1 MNQDPDIRPDGNR
14 PRKRPFTLA
23 FIGQPNCGKSTLF
36 NEVAGYR
43 SVSSNFPGAT
53 VSFTEGQIRILGRT
67 IHVVDLPGIYS
78 LTPMDPAG
86 RETQR
91 FLLDGRADVI
101 VNVVDASVLSRSL
114 ELTLQILELD
124 IPVVLCLNMMD
135 EAVRKGI
142 RIDSGTLSRLLDVPV
157 VETVATRGKGIRAL
171 FGEALRVR
179 RRRASSRPPSQSR
192 DVERVIADLEDDLRN
207 RMPKSIPFSGR
218 LMALKLL
225 EGDPD
230 FEAILLRRTGSL
242 PPFVGRHRKRL
253 EKPHGKPADAVVS
266 SERHAIAMSV
276 AESSS
281 RMGKPSVRW
290 QDKLDDVL
298 LHNGWGYLFLALI
311 LGIFFL
317 SVLRLGTWLEK
328 PMTGILE
335 NRMAVW
341 FGPGPPAS
349 LTQALLQSV
358 VYGFGGGLTVVIPF
372 LIPFLFGLSF
382 LEDFGY
388 LPRAAFLADTFMH
401 RIGLHGTTVIPVML
415 GYGCNVPAVM
425 ATRILGSPRDRF
437 LAAVVAVLV
446 PCSARMTVVF
456 GLTGA
461 TLGSA
466 AALSVYGLNLL
477 VVAGSGWFLSRLLP
491 EPTPGMLMEI
501 PPFRRPRLKTLWN
514 KTWIRLKDFVVIA
527 WPLLMLGSAVLGL
540 MDHFGWTGSVNR
552 ALRPLTAL
560 LDLPAGLGVVLVYG
574 LLRKELT
581 MLMLF
586 QVLGTRNTS
595 EVMTAVQILSFTV
608 FVVFYLPCLG
618 TMGAMIREI
627 GVRRT
632 VWISLFCLA
641 VSIVLAVGVRLIGM
655 LI

>member
-1 MNQDPDIRPDGNR
+1 MSVHPDNR
-14 PRKRPFTLA
+14 AETGRTRKRPFTLA

-53 VSFTEGQIRILGRT
+53 VSFTEGQVRILGRT
-67 IHVVDLPGIYS
+67 IHLVDLPGIYS

-91 FLLDGRADVI
+91 FLLDGSADVI

-114 ELTLQILELD
+114 ELTLQLMELD

-142 RIDSGTLSRLLDVPV
+142 RIDSAALSRLLGVPV

-179 RRRASSRPPSQSR
+179 KRRPAGRPPSQSR
-192 DVERVIADLEDDLRN
+192 DVERVIADLEYDLRD
-207 RMPKSIPFSGR
+207 RMPVSVPVSRR
-218 LMALKLL
+218 LMAVKLL

-230 FEAILLRRTGSL
+230 FEAILIGRTGSL
-242 PPFVGRHRKRL
+242 PPSVTRSRKRL
-253 EKPHGKPADAVVS
+253 ERSHGKPADAVVS
-266 SERHAIAMSV
+266 SERHAIAMHT
-276 AESSS
+276 AESVSG
-281 RMGKPSVRW
+281 MGKPSVGWR
-290 QDKLDDVL
+290 DRLDDVL
-298 LHNGWGYLFLALI
+298 LHNAWGYLFLALI
-311 LGIFFL
+311 LGVFFL
-317 SVLRLGTWLEK
+317 SVFRFGTWLER

-335 NRMAVW
+335 NRVTAW
-341 FGPGPPAS
+341 FGTEAPDS
-349 LTQALLQSV
+349 LARSLLRSA

-372 LIPFLFGLSF
+372 LIPFLLGLSF
-382 LEDFGY
+382 LEDSGY

-425 ATRILGSPRDRF
+425 AVRILGSPRDRF

-446 PCSARMTVVF
+446 PCSARMTVIF
-456 GLTGA
+456 GLAGA
-461 TLGSA
+461 ALGSLA
-466 AALSVYGLNLL
+466 AVSVYLLNLL
-477 VVAGSGWFLSRLLP
+477 VVTGSGWALSRLLP

-501 PPFRRPRLKTLWN
+501 PPFRRPRLKSLWN
-514 KTWIRLKDFVVIA
+514 KTWIRLRDFVVIA
-527 WPLLMLGSAVLGL
+527 WPLLIAGSVVLGL
-540 MDHFGWTGSVNR
+540 MDHYGWTETVNR
-552 ALRPLTAL
+552 ILRPLTAL
-560 LDLPAGLGVVLVYG
+560 LDLPPGLGVVLVYG

-586 QVLGTRNTS
+586 QVLGTQNAA
-595 EVMTAVQILSFTV
+595 EALTAVQILSFTV

-618 TMGAMIREI
+618 TIGAMIREI
-627 GVRRT
+627 GARRT
-632 VWISLFCLA
+632 VWVSLFCLA
-641 VSIVLAVGVRLIGM
+641 VSVCLAAGVRLIS
-655 LI
+655 IVF